1 MAAIG
6 DHPGSRLD
14 EPPPWGI
21 VRNPKDQDS
30 NGMNGRSSPLG
41 TRRLARGA
49 ILSAAAVGIIGI
61 AAVGAVIALGVL
73 AAGALAHATV
83 RLARRA
89 AGRTG
94 SPDPVIDGEFR
105 VIREGERSAARQL
118 RRLPQA

>member
-1 MAAIG
+1 
-6 DHPGSRLD
+6 
-14 EPPPWGI
+14 
-21 VRNPKDQDS
+21 
-30 NGMNGRSSPLG
+30 MNGRSSPLG